1 MTEALRE
8 LEHKA
13 GAARTELEQ
22 LDSQLKRQRTEHR
35 ELSLEHAA
43 TQVRVR
49 KARDEL
55 AREEASRREAAESAN
70 AITRDA
76 EARQAEAADAAR
88 RVSDANSKL
97 HKLEREITRAEREL
111 GTVQGQRDRAVEEA
125 EGKGMVLMHGEIE
138 LTLPPPQPL
147 TPSVRSWSGSAKSPP
162 TRSRRARRSLRNCR
176 PKRAAPRSA
185 GHARRQPWTQ
195 FASKCQRAATLRPR
209 LGAPASR
216 RAQSW
221 LRWSS
226 ERPSSPTICGR

>member
-70 AITRDA
+70 AIARDA

-111 GTVQGQRDRAVEEA
+111 GTV
-125 EGKGMVLMHGEIE
+125 
-138 LTLPPPQPL
+138 
-147 TPSVRSWSGSAKSPP
+147 
-162 TRSRRARRSLRNCR
+162 
-176 PKRAAPRSA
+176 
-185 GHARRQPWTQ
+185 
-195 FASKCQRAATLRPR
+195 
-209 LGAPASR
+209 
-216 RAQSW
+216 
-221 LRWSS
+221 
-226 ERPSSPTICGR
+226 